1 MNSKKAKKLKR
12 IAVAIARGNPQLIN
26 RIYKRMKTLKAT
38 TTNGTNKK

>member
-12 IAVAIARGNPQLIN
+12 LARAIANGNPQLQE
-26 RIYKRMKTLKAT
+26 RIYKRLKTIK